1 MANGA
6 RTLPVERRYR
16 AAVSGTTVSPRFSAF
31 AAALLSAL
39 IPGLGQAYQRR
50 WGAALALVAP
60 PFLLSAVVGGI
71 YAADGPAGLLG
82 MLLSPIGLSAAGI
95 LNLVAAGWRLVAAV
109 DAWRSALT
117 RGAGLRPLLLS
128 ANSAPPRE
136 PAFPCR
142 RSKPRKEFHFL
153 VQGRLSP
160 ANSAMAPP
168 PQ

>member
-71 YAADGPAGLLG
+71 YAADGPADRKSTRLNSSH
-82 MLLSPIGLSAAGI
+82 MSESRMPSSA
-95 LNLVAAGWRLVAAV
+95 
-109 DAWRSALT
+109 
-117 RGAGLRPLLLS
+117 
-128 ANSAPPRE
+128 
-136 PAFPCR
+136 
-142 RSKPRKEFHFL
+142 
-153 VQGRLSP
+153 
-160 ANSAMAPP
+160 
-168 PQ
+168 